1 MIHIANERQEFL
13 STDFN
18 SAPLMITMG
27 AILVI
32 MIGGGYLLSKVSQ
45 ARNWKIDVA
54 SHFVGVCML
63 TLIMSMTILGLVS
76 STQQIDN
83 LAANILTAY
92 DLDEVYDLSNNMSE
106 PTDII
111 VVKDG
116 VPHEVLLMQ
125 DSETYEPT
133 LTSPSTDFDVKEL
146 RK

>member
-1 MIHIANERQEFL
+1 
-13 STDFN
+13 
-18 SAPLMITMG
+18 
-27 AILVI
+27 
-32 MIGGGYLLSKVSQ
+32 MIGGAYLLSKVGQ

-63 TLIMSMTILGLVS
+63 TLIMSMTIIGLVS
-76 STQQIDN
+76 SAQQIDN
-83 LAANILTAY
+83 LTANILTAY

-125 DSETYEPT
+125 DSETFEPT
-133 LTSPSTDFDVKEL
+133 LTSPSTNFDVKEL